1 MGLAKLFDR
10 SSPSWRSIIVVVA
23 ASGLALSFIGW
34 RIAHEREDRYARQDF
49 DARANDRF
57 LALQSGIDQY
67 INDMLALR
75 ASFQTFQPDR
85 AQFQSFA
92 EQLFDNKDAM
102 LAASWAPRVTR
113 EERAEHVRRAVEDG
127 LTGYQIRSFRPDGS
141 TPVAPDAPEYF
152 PILYTSRIGASA
164 SVYGLD
170 ILDGGMRQQA
180 LERARDADRPAATP
194 IFELRRG
201 EGNRNGFV
209 VALPVYQRG
218 APHDTLEDRRRNQ
231 IGVVQAVFQASV
243 LIDTILEAATTPAG
257 LDAYFFSAKP
267 AADSRPF
274 YVHYSR
280 LYDEPPPLRPF
291 AEIAHGLH
299 WTGNLRVADRDWVYV
314 ATARP
319 GGIGTPS
326 HFGSLAFLMGSLA
339 LTGIVAAYLWT
350 VGRNASRLETSN
362 QALDR
367 AVGDLDSVNARLRDQ
382 NSRFDTAINNI
393 PQGLVFFDGERR
405 LIVCNRRLVEM
416 YALPPDRIVPGITLS
431 EIIELRCAAG
441 TTPTMTPDE
450 YLVWRNSYALS
461 DKPSDTTVDLVDGRV
476 IRICRQP
483 MPDGGWV
490 ATHEDITAQRR
501 SEQALAQA
509 RARAE
514 RAQQDAQAAHSR
526 LIEALEVVPE
536 GIALMDADDRLV
548 LWNRHYAET
557 YSMTH
562 KIEAGMRFED
572 ILRDGLARGQYADAI
587 GREEEW
593 LAERMALHRLPSNRF
608 EQRLSSGRYIVVE
621 ERRTADGGNIGIRLD
636 VTEIME
642 REESFRLLFNS
653 NPVPMLVTDVAT
665 LRFLDVNE
673 AALAYYGYTRERFL
687 EMTAFDIRRLEDR
700 PAFSEFMQTFR
711 GSDGGKIWRHL
722 KADGTEILVAVY
734 STNLLYAGVEA
745 RLAAVVDVTERARAE
760 QQLLEQKRLMDSAIE
775 NMSQGLLMFDTEARL
790 VLCNQ
795 RYLEMYGLSPEVVK
809 PGCTLRELLDERSR
823 AGSFSEDPE
832 QYSRTILDAVAAG
845 KTRNHTAEVGERTF
859 HVISRPMSGGGWV
872 ATHEEITE
880 QRQAEAR
887 IHYLAHH
894 DLLTDLPNR
903 AAFNEFLAKALERA
917 AAQHGQLAVISTD
930 LDRFKEVNDVFGHA
944 VGDAVLRDLARRLK
958 DTSGNAFLARIG
970 GDEFW
975 LVLAEGPQPAAAEL
989 LAARLMNV
997 ATEVEI
1003 DGHPI
1008 CSGLSIGISIYPNDG
1023 TDAAALLTNADAG
1036 LYRAKREGRGSVRFF
1051 EAQMDQ
1057 RLRERRAL
1065 QHELRAAIEHDE
1077 LRVYFQPQAAIDG
1090 RFLGFEALVRWQH
1103 PTRGLISPGLF
1114 IPLAEETGVIVLIG
1128 EWMLRHACR
1137 EAAGWDRPLQVAI
1150 NLSPVQFRHGDL
1162 PGLVHSILL
1171 ETGLAPHRLELEV
1184 TESVLIDDFSRAVAI
1199 LRRLK
1204 ALGVRI
1210 AMDDFGTGYSSL
1222 SYLQAFPFDKIKID
1236 QAFISNL
1243 DKSPQSVAIVRA
1255 IIGLG
1260 RALSLP
1266 VTAEGVETAEQLAFL
1281 AKESCDEIQGY
1292 LIGKPLPIEAY
1303 ASHTASTER
1312 KASGKVARGPRTS

>member
-1 MGLAKLFDR
+1 MGLASVFDR
-10 SSPSWRSIIVVVA
+10 SSPSWRSIIAVVA
-23 ASGLALSFIGW
+23 ASGFALSFVGW
-34 RIAHEREDRYARQDF
+34 QIAHDRENRFAWQEF
-49 DARANDRF
+49 ESRANDHF

-85 AQFQSFA
+85 AQFRSFA
-92 EQLFDNKDAM
+92 EQLFDNKNAI

-113 EERAEHVRRAVEDG
+113 EERAEHERRAVEDG
-127 LTGYQIRSFRPDGS
+127 LAGYQIRSVAPDLTS
-141 TPVAPDAPEYF
+141 SVAPDAPEYF
-152 PILYTSRIGASA
+152 PVLYTSKMGASSA
-164 SVYGLD
+164 VYGLNV
-170 ILDGGMRQQA
+170 LDGGLRQQA
-180 LERARDADRPAATP
+180 LKRATDEDRPAATA
-194 IFELRRG
+194 IFELSRG

-209 VALPVYQRG
+209 VALPVYRPG
-218 APHDTLEDRRRNQ
+218 APHDTLEDRRRNL
-231 IGVVQAVFQASV
+231 IGVVQGVFQAGV
-243 LIDTILEAATTPAG
+243 LVNTILQAATTPAG
-257 LDAYFFSAKP
+257 LDGYFFAAAP
-267 AADSRPF
+267 AADSLPF
-274 YVHYSR
+274 YVHQAR
-280 LYDEPPPLRPF
+280 LYDEPTTPRTF
-291 AEIAHGLH
+291 AEVERGLH
-299 WTGNLRVADRDWVYV
+299 WSGNLRIADRDWVYV
-314 ATARP
+314 AAARP
-319 GGIGTPS
+319 GGIGTPAHLGS
-326 HFGSLAFLMGSLA
+326 LVFLIGSLAM
-339 LTGIVAAYLWT
+339 TGMVAAYLWT
-350 VGRNASRLETSN
+350 VGRNASRLQAGN

-367 AVGDLDSVNARLRDQ
+367 AVSDLDAANARLRAQ

-393 PQGLVFFDGERR
+393 SQGLAFFDGERR

-431 EIIELRCAAG
+431 EIIELRCQVG
-441 TTPTMTPDE
+441 TTPVMRADE
-450 YLVWRNSYALS
+450 YLLWRNSYALS
-461 DKPSDTTVDLVDGRV
+461 DKSSDTTVELVDGRV

-483 MPDGGWV
+483 MPEGAWV
-490 ATHEDITAQRR
+490 ATHEDVTAQWR
-501 SEQALAQA
+501 SERAVAEA
-509 RARAE
+509 RTRAE
-514 RAQQDAQAAHSR
+514 RAKQDAQAAHDR
-526 LIEALEVVPE
+526 LVEALEVVPE

-548 LWNRHYAET
+548 LWNRHYEQT
-557 YSMTH
+557 YSMTQQ
-562 KIEAGMRFED
+562 IVAGTRFED
-572 ILRDGLARGQYADAI
+572 ILRDGLVHGQYADAV

-593 LAERMALHRLPSNRF
+593 LAERLARHRLPSNRF
-608 EQRLSSGRYIVVE
+608 EQRLSSGRYVVVE
-621 ERRTADGGNIGIRLD
+621 ERRTADGGSIGLRLD
-636 VTEIME
+636 VTEMKE
-642 REESFRLLFNS
+642 REESFRLLFNA
-653 NPVPMLVTDVAT
+653 NPVPMLVIDAGT
-665 LRFLDVNE
+665 LRFIDVNE
-673 AALAYYGYTRERFL
+673 AALAHYGYTRERFL
-687 EMTAFDIRRLEDR
+687 EMTALDIRLSEDR
-700 PAFSEFMQTFR
+700 PAFSEFMQTAR
-711 GSDGGKIWRHL
+711 SSQGVKMWRHL
-722 KADGTEILVAVY
+722 KADGTKILVSVY
-734 STNLLYAGVEA
+734 ATNLVYAGVEA
-745 RLAAVVDVTERARAE
+745 RLAAIVDVTERARAE
-760 QQLLEQKRLMDSAIE
+760 EQLLQQKRLMDSAIE

-790 VLCNQ
+790 LLCNRQ
-795 RYLEMYGLSPEVVK
+795 YLEMYGLSPEVVK
-809 PGCTLRELLDERSR
+809 PGCTLRELLDERWRS
-823 AGSFSEDPE
+823 GSFSEDPE
-832 QYSRTILDAVAAG
+832 QYSRTVLDAVAAG
-845 KTRNHTAEVGERTF
+845 KARSHMAEVGERTF
-859 HVISRPMSGGGWV
+859 HVVSRPMPDGGWV

-880 QRQAEAR
+880 QKQAEAR
-887 IHYLAHH
+887 IHFLAHH

-917 AAQHGQLAVISTD
+917 AAQHGQLAVISAD

-944 VGDAVLRDLARRLK
+944 AGDAMLRELSQRLK
-958 DTSGNAFLARIG
+958 EASGNAFLARLE

-997 ATEVEI
+997 AAAEIEI

-1008 CSGLSIGISIYPNDG
+1008 QTGLSIGIAIYPNDG
-1023 TDAAALLTNADAG
+1023 TDAAVLLTNADAG

-1065 QHELRAAIEHDE
+1065 QHELRTAIEHDE

-1090 RFLGFEALVRWQH
+1090 RILGFEALVRWQH

-1114 IPLAEETGVIVLIG
+1114 VPLAEETGIIVGIG

-1137 EAAGWDRPLQVAI
+1137 EAASWDHPLQIAI
-1150 NLSPVQFRHGDL
+1150 NLSAVQFRHGDL

-1204 ALGVRI
+1204 ALGARI

-1243 DKSPQSVAIVRA
+1243 DKSPQSAAIVRA

-1281 AKESCDEIQGY
+1281 AKEFCDEVQGY

-1303 ASHTASTER
+1303 ASYTGSAKR
-1312 KASGKVARGPRTS
+1312 KALGG

>member
-1 MGLAKLFDR
+1 MGLAKFFDR
-10 SSPSWRSIIVVVA
+10 SSPYWRSVIAFVA
-23 ASGLALSFIGW
+23 ASGIALSFVGW
-34 RIAHEREDRYARQDF
+34 HVAHDREDRLALQDF
-49 DARANDRF
+49 DARANDHL
-57 LALQSGIDQY
+57 LALQSGVDQY
-67 INDMLALR
+67 LNDMLALR
-75 ASFQTFQPDR
+75 ASFQTFNPDR

-92 EQLFDNKDAM
+92 EQLFEDKNAI
-102 LAASWAPRVTR
+102 LAASWSPRVTR
-113 EERAEHVRRAVEDG
+113 EERAEFERKAVEDG
-127 LTGYQIRSFRPDGS
+127 LAGYQIRSVAPDGTLS
-141 TPVAPDAPEYF
+141 VAPDAPEYF
-152 PILYTSRIGASA
+152 PILYNSKIGASA
-164 SVYGLD
+164 AVYGLNL
-170 ILDGGMRQQA
+170 LDGGLRQQSF
-180 LERARDADRPAATP
+180 ERARDTDRPAATA

-201 EGNRNGFV
+201 EGNRNGFTI
-209 VALPVYQRG
+209 ALPVYRSG
-218 APHDTLEDRRRNQ
+218 EPHDTIEDRRRNL
-231 IGVVQAVFQASV
+231 IGMVQGVFQASV
-243 LIDTILEAATTPAG
+243 LVDTILKSSTTPAG
-257 LDAYFFSAKP
+257 LDVYFFAPKP
-267 AADSRPF
+267 TPESLPF
-274 YVHYSR
+274 HVYQSR
-280 LYDEPPPLRPF
+280 LYDEPTPSRSF
-291 AEIAHGLH
+291 ADVERGLH
-299 WTGNLRVADRDWVYV
+299 WSGNLRIADRDWSYL
-314 ATARP
+314 AAARP

-326 HFGSLAFLMGSLA
+326 HLGSLIFLLGSLA
-339 LTGIVAAYLWT
+339 LTGMVGAYLWT
-350 VGRNASRLETSN
+350 VGRNASRLETSY

-367 AVGDLDSVNARLRDQ
+367 AVGDLDGANARLRDQ
-382 NSRFDTAINNI
+382 NSRFDTAINNMS
-393 PQGLVFFDGERR
+393 QGLAFFDGERR
-405 LIVCNRRLVEM
+405 LIVCNRRLIDM

-431 EIIELRCAAG
+431 EIIDLRCEVG
-441 TTPTMTPDE
+441 TTPVMPPDE

-461 DKPSDTTVDLVDGRV
+461 DKSSDTTVELTDGRF

-483 MPDGGWV
+483 MPDGAWV

-501 SEQALAQA
+501 SEQALAEA
-509 RARAE
+509 RGGAE
-514 RAQQDAQAAHSR
+514 RAQQAAQAAHDR
-526 LIEALEVVPE
+526 LVEALEVVPE

-557 YSMTH
+557 YSLTE
-562 KIEAGMRFED
+562 KIVAGMRFED
-572 ILRDGLARGQYADAI
+572 ILRDGLARGQYANAI

-593 LAERMALHRLPSNRF
+593 VAERLARHRLPSNRF

-621 ERRTADGGNIGIRLD
+621 ERRTADGGNIGLRID
-636 VTEIME
+636 VTEIKE

-653 NPVPMLVTDVAT
+653 NPVPMLVIDAET

-673 AALAYYGYTRERFL
+673 VALAHYGYSRERFL
-687 EMTAFDIRRLEDR
+687 EMTALDIRRPEER
-700 PAFSEFMQTFR
+700 PAFSEFMQTFH
-711 GSDGGKIWRHL
+711 GSGGAKIWRHQ
-722 KADGTEILVAVY
+722 KADGTDILVSVF
-734 STNLLYAGVEA
+734 STSLSYAGVPA
-745 RLAAVVDVTERARAE
+745 RLAAVVDVTERTRTE
-760 QQLLEQKRLMDSAIE
+760 DMLLEQKRRLDSAIE
-775 NMSQGLLMFDTEARL
+775 NMSQGLLMFGTDARL
-790 VLCNQ
+790 LLRNQ

-809 PGCTLRELLDERSR
+809 PGCTLRELLDERKR
-823 AGSFSEDPE
+823 AGTFFDDPE
-832 QYSRTILDAVAAG
+832 QYNRAILESVAAG
-845 KTRNHTAEVGERTF
+845 KSRNVVVELGERTF
-859 HVISRPMSGGGWV
+859 HVVSRPMLGGGWV

-880 QRQAEAR
+880 QKQAEAR

-917 AAQHGQLAVISTD
+917 AAQHGQLAVISAD
-930 LDRFKEVNDVFGHA
+930 LDRFKEVNDVFGHGG
-944 VGDAVLRDLARRLK
+944 GDAVLRELSRRLR
-958 DTSGNAFLARIG
+958 DASGNAFLARLG

-975 LVLAEGPQPAAAEL
+975 LVLTEGPQPAAAEL

-997 ATEVEI
+997 AATEIEI
-1003 DGHPI
+1003 DGHPVRT
-1008 CSGLSIGISIYPNDG
+1008 GLSIGISIYPNDG

-1090 RFLGFEALVRWQH
+1090 RILGFEALVRWQH

-1114 IPLAEETGVIVLIG
+1114 IPLAEETGIIVSIG

-1137 EAAGWDRPLQVAI
+1137 EAAGWDRPLQIAI

-1204 ALGVRI
+1204 ALGARI

-1243 DKSPQSVAIVRA
+1243 DKSPQSAAIVRA

-1281 AKESCDEIQGY
+1281 AKESCDEVQGF

-1303 ASHTASTER
+1303 ASYTAPTKR
-1312 KASGKVARGPRTS
+1312 KASRG

>member
-10 SSPSWRSIIVVVA
+10 SSPSWRSIIALVA
-23 ASGLALSFIGW
+23 ASGFALSFLGW
-34 RIAHEREDRYARQDF
+34 QVGHQREDMYARQEF
-49 DARANDRF
+49 DARANDHF

-92 EQLFDNKDAM
+92 EQLFDNKNAM
-102 LAASWAPRVTR
+102 LAASWVPRVTR
-113 EERAEHVRRAVEDG
+113 DERAEFERRAVGDG
-127 LTGYQIRSFRPDGS
+127 LTGYQIRSIKPDGS

-164 SVYGLD
+164 AVYGLD
-170 ILDGGMRQQA
+170 LLDGGLRQQA
-180 LERARDADRPAATP
+180 LERARDEDRPVATP

-209 VALPVYQRG
+209 IALPVYQRG
-218 APHDTLEDRRRNQ
+218 APHDTLEDRRRNL
-231 IGVVQAVFQASV
+231 IGVVQGVFQASV
-243 LIDTILEAATTPAG
+243 LINTILDAATAPAG
-257 LDAYFFSAKP
+257 LDVSLFAAKP
-267 AADSRPF
+267 APDSLPF
-274 YVHYSR
+274 FVHYSR
-280 LYDEPPPLRPF
+280 LYDERSPVRSF
-291 AEIAHGLH
+291 AEIERGLH
-299 WTGNLRVADRDWVYV
+299 WSGNLRIADRDWVYV
-314 ATARP
+314 ASSRP
-319 GGIGTPS
+319 GGVGTPS
-326 HFGSLAFLMGSLA
+326 HLGSLAFLIGSLA
-339 LTGIVAAYLWT
+339 LTGIVGAYLWT
-350 VGRNASRLETSN
+350 VGRNASRLEASN
-362 QALDR
+362 KALDR
-367 AVGDLDSVNARLRDQ
+367 AVGDLDAANARLRDQ

-393 PQGLVFFDGERR
+393 SQGLVFFDGERR
-405 LIVCNRRLVEM
+405 LIVCNRRLIEM
-416 YALPPDRIVPGITLS
+416 YGLPADRIVPGITLS
-431 EIIELRCAAG
+431 QIIELRSEAG
-441 TTPTMTPDE
+441 TMPVMRADE
-450 YLVWRNSYALS
+450 YLVWRNSEAVS
-461 DKPSDTTVDLVDGRV
+461 GEPSDTTVDLVDGRT

-483 MPDGGWV
+483 MLDGGWV

-501 SEQALAQA
+501 SERALAEA
-509 RARAE
+509 RAGAE

-526 LIEALEVVPE
+526 LVEALEVVPE

-557 YSMTH
+557 YSLTE
-562 KIEAGMRFED
+562 KIVAGMRFED
-572 ILRDGLARGQYADAI
+572 ILRDGLLRGQYADAI

-593 LAERMALHRLPSNRF
+593 LAERLALHRLPSNRF
-608 EQRLSSGRYIVVE
+608 EQRLSSGRHIVVE
-621 ERRTADGGNIGIRLD
+621 ERRTADGGNIGIRID
-636 VTEIME
+636 VTELKE
-642 REESFRLLFNS
+642 REESFRLLFDS
-653 NPVPMLVTDVAT
+653 NPVPMLVIDGAT
-665 LRFLDVNE
+665 LKFLDVNE
-673 AALAYYGYTRERFL
+673 AAVAHYGYTRERFL
-687 EMTAFDIRRLEDR
+687 EMTALDIRRPEER
-700 PAFSEFMQTFR
+700 PAFSEFMQAFNGSR
-711 GSDGGKIWRHL
+711 GAKLWRHL
-722 KADGTEILVAVY
+722 KADGTEILVTVY
-734 STNLLYAGVEA
+734 STILPYAGVEA

-760 QQLLEQKRLMDSAIE
+760 EQLLQQKRLMDSAIE
-775 NMSQGLLMFDTEARL
+775 NMSQGLLMFDAEARL
-790 VLCNQ
+790 TLCNR

-809 PGCTLRELLDERSR
+809 PGCTLLALLDERAR
-823 AGSFSEDPE
+823 TGSFTEDPE
-832 QYSRTILDAVAAG
+832 QYSRTILESVAAG
-845 KTRNHTAEVGERTF
+845 KARSHMAELGERTF
-859 HVISRPMSGGGWV
+859 HVVSRPMSGGGWV

-880 QRQAEAR
+880 QKQAEAR

-917 AAQHGQLAVISTD
+917 AAQHGQLAVISAD

-944 VGDAVLRDLARRLK
+944 MGDAVLQELSRRFK
-958 DTSGNAFLARIG
+958 DASGNAFLARLG

-975 LVLAEGPQPAAAEL
+975 LVLTDGPQPAAAEL

-997 ATEVEI
+997 AATAIEI
-1003 DGHPI
+1003 NGHPI
-1008 CSGLSIGISIYPNDG
+1008 GTGLSIGISIYPNDG

-1090 RFLGFEALVRWQH
+1090 RVLGFEALVRWQH

-1114 IPLAEETGVIVLIG
+1114 VPLAEETGIIVSIG

-1137 EAAGWDRPLQVAI
+1137 EAADWEHPLQIAI

-1204 ALGVRI
+1204 ALGARI

-1243 DKSPQSVAIVRA
+1243 DKSPQSAAIVRA

-1281 AKESCDEIQGY
+1281 ARESCDEVQGY

-1303 ASHTASTER
+1303 ASYTAPTRR
-1312 KASGKVARGPRTS
+1312 KASGG

>member
-10 SSPSWRSIIVVVA
+10 SGTSWRSIIVVVA
-23 ASGLALSFIGW
+23 ASGFALSFVGW
-34 RIAHEREDRYARQDF
+34 QIAHERENGFARQEF
-49 DARANDRF
+49 DARANDHF
-57 LALQSGIDQY
+57 LVLQSGIDQY
-67 INDMLALR
+67 VNDMLALR

-85 AQFQSFA
+85 AQFQRFA
-92 EQLFDNKDAM
+92 EQLFDNKNAI
-102 LAASWAPRVTR
+102 LAASWAPRVTGD
-113 EERAEHVRRAVEDG
+113 ERAEHERKAVEDG
-127 LTGYQIRSFRPDGS
+127 LAGYQIKSVAPDGTMS
-141 TPVAPDAPEYF
+141 VAPDAPEYF
-152 PILYTSRIGASA
+152 PVLYNSKIGASA
-164 SVYGLD
+164 LVYGLNS
-170 ILDGGMRQQA
+170 LDGDLRQQA
-180 LERARDADRPAATP
+180 LERARDQDRPAATS

-209 VALPVYQRG
+209 LTLPVYRQG
-218 APHDTLEDRRRNQ
+218 APHDTVEDRRRNL
-231 IGVVQAVFQASV
+231 IGMVQGVFQASV
-243 LIDTILEAATTPAG
+243 LIDTILESTTAPAG
-257 LDAYFFSAKP
+257 LDGYFFAAKP
-267 AADSRPF
+267 AADSLPF
-274 YVHYSR
+274 YVHESR
-280 LYDEPPPLRPF
+280 LYNDPPPMRSL
-291 AEIAHGLH
+291 AEAERGLH
-299 WTGNLRVADRDWVYV
+299 WSGNLRIADRDWVYV
-314 ATARP
+314 ASPRP
-319 GGIGTPS
+319 GGVGTPS
-326 HFGSLAFLMGSLA
+326 HLGSLVFLLGSLA
-339 LTGIVAAYLWT
+339 LTGLVAAYLWT
-350 VGRNASRLETSN
+350 VGRNASRLEAGN
-362 QALDR
+362 RALDR
-367 AVGDLDSVNARLRDQ
+367 AVGDLDALNARLREQ

-393 PQGLVFFDGERR
+393 PQGLAFFDSDRR

-416 YALPPDRIVPGITLS
+416 YGLPADRIVPGITLG
-431 EIIELRCAAG
+431 EIIELRCDAG
-441 TTPTMTPDE
+441 TTPAMGADD
-450 YLVWRNSYALS
+450 YLLWRNSYALS
-461 DKPSDTTVDLVDGRV
+461 DKSSDTTVELADGRV
-476 IRICRQP
+476 IRICRQA
-483 MPDGGWV
+483 MPGGAWV

-501 SEQALAQA
+501 SEQALAEA

-514 RAQQDAQAAHSR
+514 RAQHDAQAAHDR
-526 LIEALEVVPE
+526 LVEALEVVPE

-548 LWNRHYAET
+548 LWNRHYAQT
-557 YSMTH
+557 YSMTQQ
-562 KIEAGMRFED
+562 IVAGMRFED

-593 LAERMALHRLPSNRF
+593 LAERLAMHRLPSNRF

-621 ERRTADGGNIGIRLD
+621 ERRTADGGNIGIRID
-636 VTEIME
+636 VTEIKE

-653 NPVPMLVTDVAT
+653 NPVPMLVIDANT

-673 AALAYYGYTRERFL
+673 AALAHYGYTRERFL
-687 EMTAFDIRRLEDR
+687 EMTALDIRRPEDR

-711 GSDGGKIWRHL
+711 DNLGAKMWRHL
-722 KADGTEILVAVY
+722 KADGTEILVNAY
-734 STNLLYAGVEA
+734 STNLVYAGVAA
-745 RLAAVVDVTERARAE
+745 RLAAIVDVTERTRTE
-760 QQLLEQKRLMDSAIE
+760 EQLLEQKRLMDSAFE
-775 NMSQGLLMFDTEARL
+775 NMSQGLLMFDIEGRL
-790 VLCNQ
+790 LLCNQ

-809 PGCTLRELLDERSR
+809 PGCTLRELLDERRRS
-823 AGSFSEDPE
+823 GSFSEDPE
-832 QYSRTILDAVAAG
+832 QYSRAILDAVAAG
-845 KTRNHTAEVGERTF
+845 KSRSHMAEVGERTF
-859 HVISRPMSGGGWV
+859 HVVSRPMPGGGWI
-872 ATHEEITE
+872 ATHQEITE
-880 QRQAEAR
+880 QKLAEAR

-903 AAFNEFLAKALERA
+903 ASFNEFLAKALERA
-917 AAQHGQLAVISTD
+917 AAQHGQLAVMSAD
-930 LDRFKEVNDVFGHA
+930 LDRFKEINDVFGHA
-944 VGDAVLRDLARRLK
+944 VGDAILRELAQRFK
-958 DTSGNAFLARIG
+958 DASGNAFLARLG

-997 ATEVEI
+997 AAADVEI
-1003 DGHPI
+1003 DGHAI
-1008 CSGLSIGISIYPNDG
+1008 RTGLSIGIAIYPNDG
-1023 TDAAALLTNADAG
+1023 MDAATLLTNADAG

-1077 LRVYFQPQAAIDG
+1077 LRVYFQPQAGIDG
-1090 RFLGFEALVRWQH
+1090 RILGFEALVRWQH

-1114 IPLAEETGVIVLIG
+1114 VPLAEETGIIVAIG

-1150 NLSPVQFRHGDL
+1150 NLSSVQFRHGDL

-1243 DKSPQSVAIVRA
+1243 DKSPQSAAIVRA

-1281 AKESCDEIQGY
+1281 ARESCNEIQGY

-1303 ASHTASTER
+1303 ASFTASTKR
-1312 KASGKVARGPRTS
+1312 KASGSG

>member
-10 SSPSWRSIIVVVA
+10 SSPSWRSIIAFVA
-23 ASGLALSFIGW
+23 ASGFALSFLGW
-34 RIAHEREDRYARQDF
+34 ELAHEREDRYARQEF
-49 DARANDRF
+49 DARAHDHL

-75 ASFQTFQPDR
+75 ASFQTFEPDR

-92 EQLFDNKDAM
+92 DQLFDNKNAM

-113 EERAEHVRRAVEDG
+113 EERAEHERKAVSDA
-127 LTGYQIRSFRPDGS
+127 LTGYQIRSFKPDGT

-152 PILYTSRIGASA
+152 PILYTTRVGASA
-164 SVYGLD
+164 AVYGFDL
-170 ILDGGMRQQA
+170 LDGGMRQQA
-180 LERARDADRPAATP
+180 LERARDEDRPVATP

-209 VALPVYQRG
+209 IALPVYQRG
-218 APHDTLEDRRRNQ
+218 APHETLEDRRRNL
-231 IGVVQAVFQASV
+231 IGIVQGVFQASV
-243 LIDTILEAATTPAG
+243 LIDTIIEATILPAG
-257 LDAYFFSAKP
+257 LDLSFFTAKP
-267 AADSRPF
+267 AADSLPF

-280 LYDEPPPLRPF
+280 LYDEPSPARLF
-291 AEIAHGLH
+291 AEIERGLH
-299 WTGNLRVADRDWVYV
+299 WSGNLRIADRDWVYV
-314 ATARP
+314 ASSRP

-326 HFGSLAFLMGSLA
+326 HLGSLAFLIGSLA

-350 VGRNASRLETSN
+350 VGRNASRLEASN

-367 AVGDLDSVNARLRDQ
+367 VVGDLDAANTRLREQ
-382 NSRFDTAINNI
+382 NSRFDNAINNI
-393 PQGLVFFDGERR
+393 PQGLAFFDGERR

-416 YALPPDRIVPGITLS
+416 YALPPDRMVPGITLS
-431 EIIELRCAAG
+431 QIIELRCEVG
-441 TTPTMTPDE
+441 TTPVMSTDE

-461 DKPSDTTVDLVDGRV
+461 DKSSDTTVDLVDGRV

-501 SEQALAQA
+501 SEQALAEA
-509 RARAE
+509 RSRAE
-514 RAQQDAQAAHSR
+514 RAQQDAQAAHDR
-526 LIEALEVVPE
+526 LVEALEVVPE

-557 YSMTH
+557 YSLTE
-562 KIEAGMRFED
+562 KIVAGMRFED

-593 LAERMALHRLPSNRF
+593 LAQRLERHRLPSNRF
-608 EQRLSSGRYIVVE
+608 EQRLSTGRYIVVE
-621 ERRTADGGNIGIRLD
+621 ERRTADGGNIGLRID
-636 VTEIME
+636 VTEIKE

-653 NPVPMLVTDVAT
+653 NPVPMLVIDAAT

-673 AALAYYGYTRERFL
+673 AALAHYGYTRERFL
-687 EMTAFDIRRLEDR
+687 EMTALDIRRPEER
-700 PAFSEFMQTFR
+700 PAFGEFMQTFR
-711 GSDGGKIWRHL
+711 GSRGAKIWRHL
-722 KADGTEILVAVY
+722 KADGTEILVSVY
-734 STNLLYAGVEA
+734 STSLVYAGVEA

-760 QQLLEQKRLMDSAIE
+760 GQLLEQKRLLDSAIE
-775 NMSQGLLMFDTEARL
+775 NMSQGLLMFDAEARL
-790 VLCNQ
+790 TLCNR
-795 RYLEMYGLSPEVVK
+795 RYLDMYGLSPEVVK
-809 PGCTLRELLDERSR
+809 PGCTLRELLDERTR
-823 AGSFSEDPE
+823 TGSFSEDAE
-832 QYSRTILDAVAAG
+832 QYSRTVLESVAAG
-845 KTRNHTAEVGERTF
+845 KTRSHMAELGERTF
-859 HVISRPMSGGGWV
+859 HVVSRPMAGGGWV

-880 QRQAEAR
+880 QKQAEAR

-894 DLLTDLPNR
+894 DMLTDLPNR
-903 AAFNEFLAKALERA
+903 AAFNEFVAKALERA
-917 AAQHGQLAVISTD
+917 AAQHGQLAVISAD
-930 LDRFKEVNDVFGHA
+930 LDRFKEVNDIFGHA
-944 VGDAVLRDLARRLK
+944 TGDAVLREIARRLK
-958 DTSGNAFLARIG
+958 DASGNAFLARLG

-997 ATEVEI
+997 AATEI
-1003 DGHPI
+1003 DIDGQPI
-1008 CSGLSIGISIYPNDG
+1008 RTGLSIGISIYPNDG
-1023 TDAAALLTNADAG
+1023 TDAATLFTNADAG
-1036 LYRAKREGRGSVRFF
+1036 LHRAKREGRGSVRFF

-1077 LRVYFQPQAAIDG
+1077 LRVYYQPQAAIDG
-1090 RFLGFEALVRWQH
+1090 RVLGFEALVRWQH
-1103 PTRGLISPGLF
+1103 PTRGLISPSLF
-1114 IPLAEETGVIVLIG
+1114 IPLAEETGIIVSIG

-1137 EAAGWDRPLQVAI
+1137 EAAGWERPLQIAI
-1150 NLSPVQFRHGDL
+1150 NLSAVQFRHGDL

-1243 DKSPQSVAIVRA
+1243 DKSPQSAAIVRA

-1266 VTAEGVETAEQLAFL
+1266 VTAEGVETADQLAFL
-1281 AKESCDEIQGY
+1281 ARESCDEVQGY

-1303 ASHTASTER
+1303 VSSIAPTKR
-1312 KASGKVARGPRTS
+1312 QASGG